1 MNRGVQP
8 WSTKVSNFKPTF
20 LVLKIYVN
28 DEFKIYVNEEF
39 LAPHMLLKWHVA
51 RCNKSSR
58 GTIPKLTD
66 EDALLWC
73 SPLMQIWILWSYDVN
88 LKYHSVIFANY
99 VGNLMIKRQTTI
111 ISSKVVHLPPKFTK
125 ISNKNNKVISICYN
139 TSILYRLLVCYPYKS
154 MKNYQENHNFCKEN
168 TLSLQC

>member
-39 LAPHMLLKWHVA
+39 LAPHMLLKWQHVA
-51 RCNKSSR
+51 RCNKSSQ

-73 SPLMQIWILWSYDVN
+73 SPLMQIWILWSYDVKLSSDAN
-88 LKYHSVIFANY
+88 LNFVIVWRKLEVPFRDICKLCWQFNDQKTD
-99 VGNLMIKRQTTI
+99 NNNQFK
-111 ISSKVVHLPPKFTK
+111 SSTLASK
-125 ISNKNNKVISICYN
+125 I
-139 TSILYRLLVCYPYKS
+139 
-154 MKNYQENHNFCKEN
+154 
-168 TLSLQC
+168 